1 MHKTPD
7 ILLTIPICVKGKA
20 VHWID
25 SKVRAIFLSTQTLF
39 LSKCPLSVCAHAS
52 NQALFCDVARFE
64 LMYKRQLG
72 GYEARYGA
80 G

>member
-25 SKVRAIFLSTQTLF
+25 SKVTLPFGFAPLLF
-39 LSKCPLSVCAHAS
+39 LTSHTHSAIV
-52 NQALFCDVARFE
+52 QAMFCDVARFE

>member
-1 MHKTPD
+1 M
-7 ILLTIPICVKGKA
+7 LVFVVLTA
-20 VHWID
+20 
-25 SKVRAIFLSTQTLF
+25 
-39 LSKCPLSVCAHAS
+39 AHTF
-52 NQALFCDVARFE
+52 QAMFCDVARFE